1 MALSIFVLFFYT
13 KLFET
18 GPVEHLRCPANS
30 SFRSGK
36 VLNMIMENDMRI
48 KEDPL

>member
-1 MALSIFVLFFYT
+1 MALSIFVLFFTLNYV
-13 KLFET
+13 T

-36 VLNMIMENDMRI
+36 VLHMKMENDMRI